1 MLGTK
6 LINFKWV
13 FFILYIADILFMVP
27 VLGVPHA
34 RHIFFLILAMGMV
47 LGIERFFKSVNRYYI
62 SLSLLY
68 IFYNSIFW
76 CVLHGNIQTS
86 LEMKDY
92 ITYNAFEIFVGLLVL
107 ILSSRF
113 KSGSYRICVGGILFL
128 ITALPILLI
137 WSYYFSTQA
146 FLTVESCMAIMQT
159 NPSEAWQYICDHSS
173 IMRII
178 GIMAVLVGGACVLLS
193 IQSCTMQ
200 VTTRKMKWILCFLLI
215 MDLLMLYRTRENI
228 IGNLIYDTRVYASQ
242 YESYKKNREERME
255 NLSSLPD
262 LANKGNPGI
271 YVLVIGESETR
282 DRMSLYGYNRDT
294 TPFLNSIKEAENV
307 IVFDKAW
314 SCANDTVSA
323 LTYALT
329 NKNQY
334 NDVDLNKAFSLVE
347 VANAAGYNTVW
358 ISNQVQYGLADTP
371 ITAIAS
377 EAKQQIWLRD
387 KVGHMKDG
395 RYLDV
400 PDYYDER
407 VVPSIDELEVSD
419 KMLIVI
425 HIMGS
430 HNSYKVRY
438 PDKFAKFSGDDS
450 DEYDNSVLYTDYV
463 LENILDKVNKMP
475 NFKGLVYFSDHGE
488 GIDDHVGHDN
498 NNFTY
503 QMTRIPLFMYVS
515 SSFMKDRHDDYVNL
529 LHHRNSYF
537 TNDLIFETM
546 LGLMGIYDS
555 NICSIDNVITTKQ
568 YNSNINRFYTSYGKR
583 KIECDPTIKASG
595 S

>member
-1 MLGTK
+1 MNKLKAIFWGGYIISIISMIIFLGK
-6 LINFKWV
+6 PEFRHLIFPIITV
-13 FFILYIADILFMVP
+13 
-27 VLGVPHA
+27 
-34 RHIFFLILAMGMV
+34 AMI
-47 LGIERFFKSVNRYYI
+47 LGIERFFITKMEYYRA
-62 SLSLLY
+62 LLLFM
-68 IFYNSIFW
+68 IFYLSVTWIAM
-76 CVLHGNIQTS
+76 HGNMMVPLQI
-86 LEMKDY
+86 KDY
-92 ITYNAFEIFVGLLVL
+92 IIFESFVCFLAISILVSSNIVNNLKFRLLV
-107 ILSSRF
+107 SS
-113 KSGSYRICVGGILFL
+113 FL
-128 ITALPILLI
+128 VLVTSVPVLLI
-137 WSYYFSTQA
+137 WAYYFSSHA
-146 FLTVESCMAIMQT
+146 FLTVESCMAILQT
-159 NPSEAWQYICDHSS
+159 NPSEAWQYVNDHSS
-173 IMRII
+173 MVGVI
-178 GIMAVLVGGACVLLS
+178 GVAVVLAGGASVLRG
-193 IQSCTMQ
+193 IQTSAIKKLTP
-200 VTTRKMKWILCFLLI
+200 KWQFVLCLLLLVDLLLI
-215 MDLLMLYRTRENI
+215 YRTRENI

-282 DRMSLYGYNRDT
+282 DRMSLYGYDRDT

-463 LENILDKVNKMP
+463 LENILDKVNEMP
-475 NFKGLVYFSDHGE
+475 TFKGLVYFSDHGE

-537 TNDLIFETM
+537 TNDLVFETM

-583 KIECDPTIKASG
+583 KIECDPTVKASG